1 MPLTPTQIERL
12 TRSYQTIEPNLDILA
27 RRFEANLRARGQSP
41 SPRASACVG
50 ELRSLIRSA
59 ARTDGLGIPSSV
71 KNRGGRGAGWGAE
84 EHALLE
90 ALAEQCSYTWTERLE
105 ADWAVVV
112 SCAVERALASAAA

>member
-1 MPLTPTQIERL
+1 MPLTPPQIERL
-12 TRSYQTIEPNLDILA
+12 TRSYRTLEPNMDILS

-41 SPRASACVG
+41 SPQTSACVD
-50 ELRSLIRSA
+50 ELRTLIRSV
-59 ARTDGLGIPSSV
+59 ARSDGLGIPSAV
-71 KNRGGRGAGWGAE
+71 RNRAGWGAE

-90 ALAEQCSYTWTERLE
+90 ALSEQCSYTWTDRLE